1 MHNGVV
7 TAITR
12 ALATQ
17 GVIALRFNFRGVGR
31 SEGQYDEGQGEL
43 SDVAGALDW
52 MLAQPQIDPWR
63 VSLVGYSFGAWVGL
77 AYAQTDP
84 RTAAVAAVGLPAWIY
99 DADFAQQNT
108 PPKLGAGGPWQFDPT
123 FMQSFI
129 RPRLFV
135 TGEYDPFA
143 PPQALSRFVERLPP
157 PKTLHIV
164 PGSDHF
170 LQGRER
176 EVGDLVAGFVASL

>member
-7 TAITR
+7 AAIAR
-12 ALATQ
+12 AMAAQ

-31 SEGQYDEGQGEL
+31 SEGRYDGGQGER

-63 VSLVGYSFGAWVGL
+63 VSLVGYSFGAWVAL
-77 AYAQTDP
+77 AHAQTDP
-84 RTAAVAAVGLPAWIY
+84 RTVAVAAVGLPAWIY
-99 DADFAQQNT
+99 DADFARQNT
-108 PPKLGAGGPWQFDPT
+108 APSLGAGGPWHFDPG
-123 FMQSFI
+123 FMQSFT
-129 RPRLFV
+129 RPKLFV

-143 PPQALSRFVERLPP
+143 PPQALRRFVERLSP
-157 PKTLHIV
+157 PKKLHIV

-170 LQGRER
+170 LQGREQ
-176 EVGDLVAGFVASL
+176 EVGHLIASFVAGL